1 MQRELLTENP
11 STKIRRLGLNE
22 AGYEAEVPTAVLN
35 RSIPYL
41 QDTPE
46 QNVWAAWA
54 VTYRDVV
61 ILDVENVHVDT
72 YNLSSND
79 LADPVNYEELK
90 LRLKAAAGEL

>member
-11 STKIRRLGLNE
+11 STKIRLLGVNQ
-22 AGYEAEVPTAVLN
+22 AGFEAEVPAAVMN

-46 QNVWAAWA
+46 QDVWTAWA

-61 ILDVENVHVDT
+61 ILDVNNGHVDT

-79 LADPVNYEELK
+79 LADPVKYEELK
-90 LRLKAAAGEL
+90 SRLKAAAGEP